1 MSYPV
6 IAFAT
11 LVLGVLPIRAWHR
24 RRYRC
29 PPRSTVQYVFET
41 VALSC
46 LLLLLLRRE
55 GVPLT
60 AVGLR
65 LTTLSRFAFHAAI
78 GIIAVVA
85 PDVVAV
91 LLRRFDPGI
100 IRPVPA
106 AHFDS
111 IPQGKAVLAF
121 IPVCIV
127 GAFWEELCFRGVAL
141 YQAPPGFLGTAVVV
155 IVSSLIFGLHHLR
168 GGLRS
173 VIFTGYFGMMFCVLY
188 LVTRDL
194 PSIMLAHA
202 LGNLA
207 VTFYFAPK
215 SRNQR
220 RPLPAFF

>member
-1 MSYPV
+1 MPYSV

-11 LVLGVLPIRAWHR
+11 LVVCVLPTRAYFR
-24 RRYRC
+24 RRYGC
-29 PPRSTVQYVFET
+29 SPPATVQYLVET

-55 GVPLT
+55 GVPLN

-65 LTTLSRFAFHAAI
+65 LTTLSCFAFHAAI

-85 PDVVAV
+85 TDILAV
-91 LLRRFDPGI
+91 LLRRFNPGI

-111 IPQGKAVLAF
+111 IPRGKAVLAF

-127 GAFWEELCFRGVAL
+127 GAFWEELCFRGVPL
-141 YQAPPGFLGTAVVV
+141 YQAPPSFLGTAVVCV
-155 IVSSLIFGLHHLR
+155 VSSLIFGLQHLR
-168 GGLRS
+168 GGLVS
-173 VIFTGYFGMMFCVLY
+173 VIFSGYFGMIFCILY

-202 LGNLA
+202 VGNLT
-207 VTFYFAPK
+207 VIFYFAPK
-215 SRNQR
+215 SRNFG